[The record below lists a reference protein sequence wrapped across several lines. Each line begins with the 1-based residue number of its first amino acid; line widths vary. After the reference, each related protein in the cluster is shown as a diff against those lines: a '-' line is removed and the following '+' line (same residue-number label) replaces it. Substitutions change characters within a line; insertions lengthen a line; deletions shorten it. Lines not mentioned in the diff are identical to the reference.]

1 MDLYRNLLK
10 IEFKAIFLLLHPSQC
25 VGWLGL
31 KTDSFIHTGG
41 SDPIGLFNRPELI
54 TQGRFFMPNSIS
66 ILCGYPQIKDIKKGV
81 HNCPPYIP

>member
-31 KTDSFIHTGG
+31 KTDSFIHMGG
-41 SDPIGLFNRPELI
+41 SDPIGLF
-54 TQGRFFMPNSIS
+54 
-66 ILCGYPQIKDIKKGV
+66 
-81 HNCPPYIP
+81 